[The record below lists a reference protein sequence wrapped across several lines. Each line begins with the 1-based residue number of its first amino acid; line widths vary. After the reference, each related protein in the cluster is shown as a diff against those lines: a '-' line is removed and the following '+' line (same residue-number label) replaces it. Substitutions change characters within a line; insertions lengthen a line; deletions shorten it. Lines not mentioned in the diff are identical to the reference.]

1 MTGLSIFGL
10 VVETEF
16 LLIGGRIIFFSTSV
30 VKNSAVTPPYLVY
43 VATKGAIEQL
53 SRVLSKELGAKG
65 ITVNTVSP
73 GAS

>member
-1 MTGLSIFGL
+1 VTGLSIFGL

>member
-1 MTGLSIFGL
+1 VTGLDNFGF

-16 LLIGGRIIFFSTSV
+16 LLIGGRIVFFSTSV
-30 VKNSAVTPPYLVY
+30 AKNSAVTPQYLVY

>member
-1 MTGLSIFGL
+1 M
-10 VVETEF
+10 
-16 LLIGGRIIFFSTSV
+16 FFSTSV
-30 VKNSAVTPPYLVY
+30 AKNSAVTPSYLVY
-43 VATKGAIEQL
+43 AATKGAIEQL

>member
-1 MTGLSIFGL
+1 MTGLYNFWL
-10 VVETEF
+10 VAETEF

-30 VKNSAVTPPYLVY
+30 AKNSAVTPSYLVY